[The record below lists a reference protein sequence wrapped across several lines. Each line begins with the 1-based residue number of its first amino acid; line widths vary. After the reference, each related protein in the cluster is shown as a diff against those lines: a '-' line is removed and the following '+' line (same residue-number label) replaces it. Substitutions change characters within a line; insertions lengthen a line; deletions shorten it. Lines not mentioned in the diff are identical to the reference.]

1 MSLNALKHRLNI
13 ALDDNEQDE
22 VLQQLLTAT
31 WAAVETHLGR
41 KLIQAAYAEQYN
53 GNGKAALVLRHYPVV
68 QIDEVHI
75 NGQQVQDWRND
86 DWLLIRDCGFP
97 KGLRNVSVRYTAG
110 YAEIPADLTEAV
122 LTIAMQ
128 RMFDWENKG
137 VQSKSLAGET
147 ITFASFAQSGGIPP
161 TAFAVLERYKRK
173 C

>member
-1 MSLNALKHRLNI
+1 MQLNDLKKRLNI
-13 ALDDNEQDE
+13 PQYDNEQDE
-22 VLQQLLTAT
+22 VLQQLLTAV
-31 WAAVETHLGR
+31 WSAVETHLGR

-97 KGLRNVSVRYTAG
+97 KGLRNVAVRYTAG
-110 YAEIPADLTEAV
+110 YAEMPADLSEAV
-122 LTIAMQ
+122 LVIAMQ
-128 RMFDWENKG
+128 RVSDWENKG

-147 ITFASFAQSGGIPP
+147 ITFASFSQSDGIPP
-161 TAFAVLERYKRK
+161 AAFAILERYKRK